1 MNWPFMNC
9 LPQNCPQ
16 WGILPWALLLTAV
29 MLTAA
34 VLLTFIRLLR
44 GPSVPDRVVALDL
57 LTVLVVAVVAIYNVA
72 TEQSVLFDA
81 AIVLALLA
89 FLGTVAFAQY
99 LERSGRDD

>member
-1 MNWPFMNC
+1 MNWAPMNC
-9 LPQNCPQ
+9 SQ
-16 WGILPWALLLTAV
+16 WGVLSWALVFTAL

-34 VLLTFIRLLR
+34 VLLASIRLLR

-57 LTVLVVAVVAIYNVA
+57 LTVLVVAVVAIYNIA
-72 TEQSVLFDA
+72 TEQAVLFDA

-99 LERSGRDD
+99 VERSRRDD